1 MIWGGAAGAW
11 FAAHWLELFGAVT
24 GAVSVALAVR
34 ESVWNWW
41 VGIVNNAVYLIVFFQ
56 QRLFG
61 DASLQVFFI
70 AISAYGIVRWLT
82 GGTRGGTAPVRRVAR
97 AEVAVLAVLLAA
109 GTFGL
114 DRWFEHL
121 NDAAPLLDAFT
132 TAGSI
137 IAQYMLARKYLEN
150 WLLWIVV
157 DIVSIGL
164 YAWKGLAPTSLLYAL
179 FLALCIVGFVQWRK
193 APAAPNAA

>member
-1 MIWGGAAGAW
+1 MSAW
-11 FAAHWLELFGAVT
+11 FAAHWLELFGAIT

-41 VGIVNNAVYLIVFFQ
+41 VGIVNNLVYVIVFFE

-82 GGTRGGTAPVRRVAR
+82 GGERGGAAPVRRIAA
-97 AEVAVLAVLLAA
+97 AEAGVLLVLLVAA
-109 GTFGL
+109 TFGME
-114 DRWFEHL
+114 RYFARI

-150 WLLWIVV
+150 WLLWIAV
-157 DIVSIGL
+157 DVVSIGL
-164 YAWKGLAPTSLLYAL
+164 YAWKGLALTSLLYAL
-179 FLALCIVGFVQWRK
+179 FLAMCVVGFVQWRRAP
-193 APAAPNAA
+193 APAAA